1 MRHLAL
7 YAISALIFG
16 SCATRESVPQV
27 RLLGNKSGLKPEAIE
42 FVDAYSF
49 LNSSGPPDVPPGIHL
64 VVGRANR
71 FKFSGSRYLVSSN
84 GRVRILS
91 VENPKKY
98 HLTENL
104 ARLRQSLS
112 AGDPSIACTIHG
124 EDEVPWMNAG
134 RQFIARREIREFPW
148 GKALLFVTK
157 YVQGPDYGPLTND
170 SLTYVAQG
178 ITHDGRFAVAG
189 QFDMRHPSLPD
200 MTDEGISPGRLNLRQ
215 GTAEDDQKV
224 ERWLDSQSGDSF
236 SPKIRQIYEFLEAI
250 EIR

>member
-49 LNSSGPPDVPPGIHL
+49 LNSSGPPDVPRGSIL
-64 VVGRANR
+64 SLGGRIGSS
-71 FKFSGSRYLVSSN
+71 FSGSRYLVSSN

-134 RQFIARREIREFPW
+134 RQFIARREIREFPM
-148 GKALLFVTK
+148 G
-157 YVQGPDYGPLTND
+157 QGAPFCD
-170 SLTYVAQG
+170 
-178 ITHDGRFAVAG
+178 
-189 QFDMRHPSLPD
+189 
-200 MTDEGISPGRLNLRQ
+200 
-215 GTAEDDQKV
+215 
-224 ERWLDSQSGDSF
+224 
-236 SPKIRQIYEFLEAI
+236 
-250 EIR
+250 EIRPGT